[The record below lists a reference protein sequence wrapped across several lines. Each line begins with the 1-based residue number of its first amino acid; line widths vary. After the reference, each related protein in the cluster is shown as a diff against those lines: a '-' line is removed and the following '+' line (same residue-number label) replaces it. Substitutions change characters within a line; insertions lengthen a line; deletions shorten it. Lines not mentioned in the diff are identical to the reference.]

1 MINSSKRKLSLS
13 GWLKENDN
21 VSYNTS
27 LKLQKFLFFYEVLT
41 KIAGEQAEFNYLT
54 GYKNDLI
61 FSNVWYDYTK
71 ENDQFK
77 LQSQKAYQTNKESI
91 NEERAKICSFIV
103 GTMTEKELSDFTHLM
118 NIWKSK
124 EDRLMSGE
132 KQVRLEE
139 SDFNSYDKELMQ
151 KLSDMYPMQ
160 LIENSK
166 IINMDKKYFVFS
178 KENAEKLTEEHSD
191 TLLILSKNSDIYNP
205 VFVEL
210 DEEGRLVVD

>member
-1 MINSSKRKLSLS
+1 MIYSSKRKLSLS

-41 KIAGEQAEFNYLT
+41 KVAGEQAEFNYLK
-54 GYKNDLI
+54 GYKNGPV
-61 FSNVWYDYTK
+61 FSNVWGDYTK
-71 ENDQFK
+71 ESDQFK
-77 LQSQKAYQTNKESI
+77 LESQKAYQTNKESI

-103 GTMTEKELSDFTHLM
+103 GTMTEKELSDF
-118 NIWKSK
+118 N
-124 EDRLMSGE
+124 
-132 KQVRLEE
+132 
-139 SDFNSYDKELMQ
+139 FYDKELMQ

-178 KENAEKLTEEHSD
+178 KENAEKLTVEHLD
-191 TLLILSKNSDIYNP
+191 TLLILSENTDIYNP

-210 DEEGRLVVD
+210 DEEERLVVD

>member
-41 KIAGEQAEFNYLT
+41 KIAGEQAEFNYLK
-54 GYKNDLI
+54 GYKNGPV
-61 FSNVWYDYTK
+61 FSNVWGDYT
-71 ENDQFK
+71 
-77 LQSQKAYQTNKESI
+77 KESI

-124 EDRLMSGE
+124 EDRIMSGE

-191 TLLILSKNSDIYNP
+191 TLLILSENSDIYNP

>member
-1 MINSSKRKLSLS
+1 
-13 GWLKENDN
+13 
-21 VSYNTS
+21 
-27 LKLQKFLFFYEVLT
+27 
-41 KIAGEQAEFNYLT
+41 
-54 GYKNDLI
+54 
-61 FSNVWYDYTK
+61 
-71 ENDQFK
+71 
-77 LQSQKAYQTNKESI
+77 
-91 NEERAKICSFIV
+91 
-103 GTMTEKELSDFTHLM
+103 MTEKELSDFTHLM

-124 EDRLMSGE
+124 EDRIMSGE

-191 TLLILSKNSDIYNP
+191 TLLILSENSDIYNP